1 MMTTQCERCFSS
13 MFEPHMLG
21 FRNAVLSCAFC
32 KDAGVG
38 PKHFF
43 QKTLREGQQSMVAA
57 QMNVNHQNQRERR
70 EIP

>member
-1 MMTTQCERCFSS
+1 

-38 PKHFF
+38 RKHFF
-43 QKTLREGQQSMVAA
+43 QKSNGNPSMLVA
-57 QMNVNHQNQRERR
+57 QMAVNHQNQ
-70 EIP
+70 PLTS